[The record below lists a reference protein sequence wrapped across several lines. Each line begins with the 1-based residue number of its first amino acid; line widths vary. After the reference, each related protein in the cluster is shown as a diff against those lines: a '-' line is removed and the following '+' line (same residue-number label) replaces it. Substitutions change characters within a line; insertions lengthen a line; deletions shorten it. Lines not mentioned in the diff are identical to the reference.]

1 MAIVLKLLS
10 AYAILVALLVAVKF
24 IFGIPQPTWE
34 VINWLMAGGV
44 LIAVGGAVNCKIAL
58 ERDSDAEPDLR
69 RFLDVNVPLYAAAAL
84 LIAFAFQ
91 WSSELGDHVQILA
104 ELTANEV
111 VAGSDVP
118 ISSMW
123 AYIDTLYIIVTGM
136 IGVRMWNARW
146 PANG

>member
-1 MAIVLKLLS
+1 MAILLKLL
-10 AYAILVALLVAVKF
+10 AVYTVLVALLVAVKF
-24 IFGIPQPTWE
+24 IFDIEQPEWS
-34 VINWLMAGGV
+34 VLNWLMAAGV
-44 LIAVGGAVNCKIAL
+44 IITLGGAISCKRAL
-58 ERDSDAEPDLR
+58 EADGGEEDVR
-69 RFLDVNVPLYAAAAL
+69 RFLDVNVPFYAALAL